1 MLRRRTRARVHLAFK
16 TPITGTRK
24 PGLITCIAGANPGP
38 FSFFMIIK
46 KQTRTN
52 GLAVRRFFLSDQRE
66 REESQKFSAHPDRH
80 SPPQPWVAEPIP
92 LFLSVYGFN
101 SSFCFSFFLFLVSFW
116 SLWSLGSLFSKAK
129 STGYTWSLSTSA
141 ALVFEEIAT
150 VVDKFEDF
158 FFWISLFSFF

>member
-101 SSFCFSFFLFLVSFW
+101 SSFCFLFFFFW
-116 SLWSLGSLFSKAK
+116 SLFGLFGLLG
-129 STGYTWSLSTSA
+129 LSFPRQSPRVT
-141 ALVFEEIAT
+141 LG
-150 VVDKFEDF
+150 
-158 FFWISLFSFF
+158 LYPPQLLSFLKRLLLW